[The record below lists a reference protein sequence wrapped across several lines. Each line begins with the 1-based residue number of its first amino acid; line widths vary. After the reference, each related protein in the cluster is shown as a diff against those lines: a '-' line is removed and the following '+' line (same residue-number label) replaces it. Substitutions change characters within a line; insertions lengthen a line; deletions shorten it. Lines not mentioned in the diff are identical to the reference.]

1 MSKVIRRFRAHWYA
15 GKRVLRM
22 HYLIRYIRK
31 SIPSYWI
38 RKAAITADDYFR
50 MKIREPSLRR
60 ACLRVV
66 NA

>member
-15 GKRVLRM
+15 GKRVLRE
-22 HYLIRYIRK
+22 HYVIRYIRK
-31 SIPSYWI
+31 SIPTYA
-38 RKAAITADDYFR
+38 RKKIAITADDYFR
-50 MKIREPSLRR
+50 MKIREPSILR